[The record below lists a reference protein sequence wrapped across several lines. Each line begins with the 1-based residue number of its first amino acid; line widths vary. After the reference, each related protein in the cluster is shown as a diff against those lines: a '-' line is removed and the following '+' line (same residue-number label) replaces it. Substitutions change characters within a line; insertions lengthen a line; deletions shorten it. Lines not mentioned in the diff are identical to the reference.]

1 MTLFEAALLGTIQ
14 GITEFLP
21 VSSSGHLVIVQ
32 SVMGIGEGA
41 LTFDA
46 VIHFGSLVAIM
57 WVFRSELTLILRGLT
72 GSASE
77 EARTGRKLLL
87 LLVIA
92 TLPLVAIG
100 LLLRDLVDQAFA
112 TIWVTPIMLYLTGAF
127 LLLAER
133 FPGGKTGGEAQVSW
147 RQALG
152 IGLAQ
157 VLAVL
162 PGMSR
167 SGITIVA
174 GMMAGLSRD
183 LAARFS
189 FLMAI
194 PAISGAAILELRHA
208 LDPTTPSVAGPAA
221 LLVGTLAAGIST
233 YYAVV
238 LFLRFVKRG
247 KLTPFAYYTW
257 ALATVVL
264 FFAFTGRIGT

>member
-1 MTLFEAALLGTIQ
+1 MTLFEAVLLGIVQ
-14 GITEFLP
+14 GVTEFLP

-32 SVMGIGEGA
+32 QLLGLSEGA

-57 WVFRSELTLILRGLT
+57 WVFRDELGLMIQGLT
-72 GSASE
+72 GKRTE
-77 EARTGRKLLL
+77 EGRTGRRLILLL
-87 LLVIA
+87 IIA
-92 TLPLVAIG
+92 TIPLVLIG
-100 LLLRDLVDQAFA
+100 VLARDLVSDAFS
-112 TIWVTPIMLYLTGAF
+112 TIWVTPVMLYLTGVL

-133 FPGGKTGGEAQVSW
+133 FPSRDQSGPESLVPWQK
-147 RQALG
+147 ALA
-152 IGLAQ
+152 IGVAQ

-174 GMMAGLSRD
+174 GMMVGLSRD

-194 PAISGAAILELRHA
+194 PALAGATLLELRTA
-208 LDPTTPSVAGPAA
+208 FRPEVEQVAGPAA
-221 LLVGTLAAGIST
+221 LMVGTLVAGIST

-238 LFLRFVKRG
+238 LFLRFVKGRS
-247 KLTPFAYYTW
+247 LVPFAYYTW
-257 ALATVVL
+257 VLATVVL
-264 FFAFTGRIGT
+264 IMAFMGYL